1 MNPNKKHNPKHSNQV
16 RIIGGDL
23 RGRKIPFISA
33 DGLRPTPDS
42 VRERLFN
49 WLGQD
54 LTAQHTL
61 DLFAGS
67 GVLSFEAISRHAQ
80 SATLCDTNPQT
91 IRQLHSIAQQLNIAN
106 PIHIHQQNAIAYL
119 HATYQQ
125 YHTIF
130 LDPPYA
136 WHDWANLFPALQSHL
151 QPHAYIYLEASQIPP
166 LPEWLPIH
174 RQGKAGQSQFLLL
187 QYTQPTD

>member
-1 MNPNKKHNPKHSNQV
+1 MKPTPKHNPKHSNQV

-33 DGLRPTPDS
+33 EGLRPTPDS

-80 SATLCDTNPQT
+80 SATLCDTHPPT
-91 IRQLHSIAQQLNIAN
+91 IRQLHTIAQQLNISN
-106 PIHIHQQNAIAYL
+106 QIHIHQQNAIAHL
-119 HATYQQ
+119 RTTHQS

-136 WHDWANLFPALQSHL
+136 WHDWANLFPALQPHL
-151 QPHAYIYLEASQIPP
+151 YPTAHIYLEASQIPP
-166 LPEWLPIH
+166 LPEWLSIH
-174 RQGKAGQSQFLLL
+174 RQGKAGHSQFLLL
-187 QYTQPTD
+187 KHTQPTD

>member
-1 MNPNKKHNPKHSNQV
+1 MNPSKKHNPKHSNQV

-80 SATLCDTNPQT
+80 SATLCDTHLQT
-91 IRQLHSIAQQLNIAN
+91 VRQLRSIAQQLNIAHQT
-106 PIHIHQQNAIAYL
+106 HIHQQNAIAYL
-119 HATYQQ
+119 RATTQQ
-125 YHTIF
+125 YHTLF

-136 WHDWANLFPALQSHL
+136 WNDWANLFPAI
-151 QPHAYIYLEASQIPP
+151 QPRLHAHAYVYLEAGQIPP
-166 LPEWLPIH
+166 LPEWLSIH

-187 QYTQPTD
+187 KHVQPTD

>member
-1 MNPNKKHNPKHSNQV
+1 MNPSKKHNPKHSNQV

-54 LTAQHTL
+54 LAAQYTL

-80 SATLCDTNPQT
+80 SATLCDTHPQT
-91 IRQLHSIAQQLNIAN
+91 IRQLRAIAQQLNIAN
-106 PIHIHQQNAIAYL
+106 QIHIHQQNAIAHL
-119 HATYQQ
+119 RATHQQ

-136 WHDWANLFPALQSHL
+136 WNDWANLFPVLQSHL

>member
-1 MNPNKKHNPKHSNQV
+1 MKPTPKHNPKHSNQV

-33 DGLRPTPDS
+33 EGLRPTPDS

-80 SATLCDTNPQT
+80 SATLCDPHPPT
-91 IRQLHSIAQQLNIAN
+91 IQ
-106 PIHIHQQNAIAYL
+106 
-119 HATYQQ
+119 
-125 YHTIF
+125 
-130 LDPPYA
+130 
-136 WHDWANLFPALQSHL
+136 
-151 QPHAYIYLEASQIPP
+151 
-166 LPEWLPIH
+166 H
-174 RQGKAGQSQFLLL
+174 RHEN
-187 QYTQPTD
+187 

>member
-1 MNPNKKHNPKHSNQV
+1 MNPSKKHNPKHSNQV

-80 SATLCDTNPQT
+80 SATLCDTHPQT
-91 IRQLHSIAQQLNIAN
+91 NSSTAPAKPTSTNKTPSPTCA
-106 PIHIHQQNAIAYL
+106 
-119 HATYQQ
+119 
-125 YHTIF
+125 
-130 LDPPYA
+130 PPPSNTTPY
-136 WHDWANLFPALQSHL
+136 F
-151 QPHAYIYLEASQIPP
+151 
-166 LPEWLPIH
+166 
-174 RQGKAGQSQFLLL
+174 
-187 QYTQPTD
+187 

>member
-1 MNPNKKHNPKHSNQV
+1 MNPSKKHNPKHSNQV

-54 LTAQHTL
+54 LAAQHTL

-80 SATLCDTNPQT
+80 SATLCDTHPQT
-91 IRQLHSIAQQLNIAN
+91 IRQLHAIAQQLNIAN
-106 PIHIHQQNAIAYL
+106 QIHIHQQDAIAYL
-119 HATYQQ
+119 HATHQQ

-130 LDPPYA
+130 LDPPFA
-136 WHDWANLFPALQSHL
+136 WHDWATLFPALKNHL
-151 QPHAYIYLEASQIPP
+151 HPQAQIYLEASQIPP
-166 LPEWLPIH
+166 LPEWLSIH